1 MLNKAVKTVSFIAI
15 ATLAS
20 KILGMLRDVVLA
32 QSYGAGFQLD
42 AYMVASRIPLLFFDF
57 TLGAAI
63 TSTFIPVYNRY
74 LQKGEEEGACAF
86 SSSFI
91 NFVLFI
97 SALFCLM
104 GILFAPILT
113 NIMAPGY
120 APETKAL
127 TTRLLIIMLPTI
139 IFTALAYSFVGV
151 LQSKGEFNI
160 PAIISL
166 VSNGTIIIYLLFLNK
181 YFGIYGLAF
190 AMLLGWG
197 LQVVVQIPS
206 LIKLRFRLRP
216 TLNLK
221 DPGLRDVF
229 VLAVPI
235 LVSSW
240 FQPISVLIN
249 TIFGSFMQEGTV
261 TSLEL
266 ANRLYIIVVGVF
278 AYAIT
283 NYAFPSL
290 SKLSG
295 GGDGEGFLD
304 VMKKSLQGMMFII
317 IPIMIGMILLPKEIV
332 TLVYS
337 RGEFDEKSVSLTS
350 SALLFYSL
358 GMLPYGV
365 NEILNKCFY
374 AMEDGKTPMT
384 SSLVGV
390 GVSIVFAP
398 LFTYALRL
406 GISGL
411 ALSVSL
417 STLAV
422 SVILVSR
429 MRKKASGLMDKDMLV
444 FTGKVVLA
452 ALIMGAGVLVAK
464 ALTSQSHIL
473 IRVGA
478 PTALGA
484 VLYFTAM
491 YLFLG
496 RKLISVVRGK

>member
-1 MLNKAVKTVSFIAI
+1 
-15 ATLAS
+15 
-20 KILGMLRDVVLA
+20 
-32 QSYGAGFQLD
+32 
-42 AYMVASRIPLLFFDF
+42 MVASRIPLLFFDF

-206 LIKLRFRLRP
+206 LIKLRFLTP

-221 DPGLRDVF
+221 DQGLGMF
-229 VLAVPI
+229 CFGCSYTCKL
-235 LVSSW
+235 LVSAYKRADKYNIRL
-240 FQPISVLIN
+240 FHAGGN
-249 TIFGSFMQEGTV
+249 CN
-261 TSLEL
+261 L
-266 ANRLYIIVVGVF
+266 AGACQSPLHNCCGRV

-295 GGDGEGFLD
+295 GGDGEGFW
-304 VMKKSLQGMMFII
+304 
-317 IPIMIGMILLPKEIV
+317 
-332 TLVYS
+332 TL
-337 RGEFDEKSVSLTS
+337 
-350 SALLFYSL
+350 
-358 GMLPYGV
+358 
-365 NEILNKCFY
+365 
-374 AMEDGKTPMT
+374 
-384 SSLVGV
+384 
-390 GVSIVFAP
+390 
-398 LFTYALRL
+398 
-406 GISGL
+406 
-411 ALSVSL
+411 
-417 STLAV
+417 
-422 SVILVSR
+422 
-429 MRKKASGLMDKDMLV
+429 
-444 FTGKVVLA
+444 
-452 ALIMGAGVLVAK
+452 
-464 ALTSQSHIL
+464 
-473 IRVGA
+473 
-478 PTALGA
+478 
-484 VLYFTAM
+484 
-491 YLFLG
+491 
-496 RKLISVVRGK
+496 